1 MSNNRWYVEHYWLLY
16 KRLRGVGG
24 KFGKFKFIISSRLR
38 DGLIAYYCRAC
49 IPLDSGINYY
59 ILNYEMD
66 PYAPSI

>member
-24 KFGKFKFIISSRLR
+24 KFGKFKFIISSCLR

-49 IPLDSGINYY
+49 IPLD
-59 ILNYEMD
+59 
-66 PYAPSI
+66 